1 MNMKHLCSTT
11 NISAKQI
18 NELEPGDVIFWPSGS
33 DKRMKAV
40 LRLYPTPAGRLYTV
54 VMEDVQT
61 GDWTIQRLGAER
73 LVGLA

>member
-1 MNMKHLCSTT
+1 MKPILF
-11 NISAKQI
+11 IDKPKAKQI

-40 LRLYPTPAGRLYTV
+40 LRLFPTPAGKLYTV